1 MSHSSEAA
9 SENTVASSKPFGLQ
23 LGAVGFAIASF
34 IVIQGVSFGVWRLF
48 VDPQVGVW
56 KFYPQPF
63 GVYLFWA
70 ILVIVFIGFNLGM
83 HGFSKMSQP
92 MGGIVTT
99 AVTLALGFAIPMLLI
114 FGYGQL
120 DPAFSAKNFAG
131 HGAAGLIVLIG
142 FYGFG
147 VVANSMDGWP
157 WTDAGMKQP
166 MVGFAQIFVGFF
178 LTFVGY
184 ITLIYPCLASWTAP
198 DRVVMALPTAIGWF
212 YSVITVWLTTV
223 LVLDLWPYSM
233 FKTRAGRAMA
243 AFFGN
248 FILGTILYFI
258 LLALLKNVL
267 IPADALEKIGPAI
280 NLWPAQLGV
289 WIVFVLLFWALCCG
303 NAPTSLSP
311 AMNRIARFI
320 ITYALGIGAFVVY
333 MKWFAV
339 EVLHEAAIVPGF
351 GGDPLT
357 WVDLLNLILLIF
369 VCYFGFFGI
378 TKKEGAYV
386 CSICGKTDCDCQASA

>member
-1 MSHSSEAA
+1 MSSSAETA
-9 SENTVASSKPFGLQ
+9 SISTTISAKPFGLQ

-34 IVIQGVSFGVWRLF
+34 IVIHGISFVVWRLF
-48 VDPQVGVW
+48 ADPQAGIW

-63 GVYLFWA
+63 GGYLFWA
-70 ILVIVFIGFNLGM
+70 VMVVVFIGFNLEM
-83 HGFSKMSQP
+83 HGFNRLRQP
-92 MGGIVTT
+92 IGGIAAT
-99 AVTLALGFAIPMLLI
+99 AVTLTLGMIIPMLLI
-114 FGYGQL
+114 YGYGRL
-120 DPAFSAKNFAG
+120 DPAFSPVQYAG

-166 MVGFAQIFVGFF
+166 MVGIAQIITGFF
-178 LTFVGY
+178 LTVVGY
-184 ITLIYPCLASWTAP
+184 LALIYPNLASWTAP

-223 LVLDLWPYSM
+223 LILDLWPYST
-233 FKTRAGRAMA
+233 FKTRAGRALA

-248 FILGTILYFI
+248 FVLGTVLYFI

-267 IPADALEKIGPAI
+267 IPAEALEKIGPAI

-289 WIVFVLLFWALCCG
+289 WIVNILLFWALCCG

-311 AMNRIARFI
+311 AMNRVVRFV
-320 ITYALGIGAFVVY
+320 ITWALGIGAFMVY
-333 MKWFAV
+333 MKWFAIG
-339 EVLHEAAIVPGF
+339 VLNEAAIVPGF

-357 WVDLLNLILLIF
+357 WVDLLNLILLF
-369 VCYFGFFGI
+369 YVVYFGSYGLV
-378 TKKEGAYV
+378 KKE
-386 CSICGKTDCDCQASA
+386 I

>member
-1 MSHSSEAA
+1 MSNSAETTSIDTAA
-9 SENTVASSKPFGLQ
+9 NVKPFGFK

-34 IVIQGVSFGVWRLF
+34 IVINVISFVVWRLF
-48 VDPQVGVW
+48 ADPQAGIW
-56 KFYPQPF
+56 KYYPQPF
-63 GVYLFWA
+63 GGYLFWA
-70 ILVIVFIGFNLGM
+70 ILVLVFIGFNLEM
-83 HGFSKMSQP
+83 HGFSKLSQP
-92 MGGIVTT
+92 MGGIVATT
-99 AVTLALGFAIPMLLI
+99 VTVALGFAIPMLLI
-114 FGYGQL
+114 YGYGQL
-120 DPAFSAKNFAG
+120 DPAFSPTKYAG

-166 MVGFAQIFVGFF
+166 MVGIAQMITGFF
-178 LTFVGY
+178 LTVVGFVV
-184 ITLIYPCLASWTAP
+184 LIYPCLASWTGP

-212 YSVITVWLTTV
+212 YSVITVWLTTA
-223 LVLDLWPYSM
+223 LVLDLWPYST
-233 FKTRAGRAMA
+233 FKTRAGRALA

-248 FILGTILYFI
+248 FVFGTLLYFI

-289 WIVFVLLFWALCCG
+289 WIVFMLLSWALYCG
-303 NAPTSLSP
+303 NAPNSLGP
-311 AMNRIARFI
+311 AMNRVVRFI
-320 ITYALGIGAFVVY
+320 ITWTLGIGAFVVY

-339 EVLHEAAIVPGF
+339 GVLNEAAIVPGF

-357 WVDLLNLILLIF
+357 WVDLLNLILLIY
-369 VCYFGFFGI
+369 VVYFGCYGL
-378 TKKEGAYV
+378 TQKEA
-386 CSICGKTDCDCQASA
+386 

>member
-1 MSHSSEAA
+1 MSHSAETANVNSVE
-9 SENTVASSKPFGLQ
+9 SSKPFGLQ
-23 LGAVGFAIASF
+23 LGAVGFAVASF
-34 IVIQGVSFGVWRLF
+34 IIIQAISFGVWRLF
-48 VDPQVGVW
+48 VDPKVGVW

-70 ILVIVFIGFNLGM
+70 ILVLVFIGFNCGM
-83 HGFSKMSQP
+83 HGFSKLSQP
-92 MGGIVTT
+92 MGGIVSTV
-99 AVTLALGFAIPMLLI
+99 VTLALGFAIPMVLI

-166 MVGFAQIFVGFF
+166 MVGYAQILTGFF
-178 LTFVGY
+178 LTFIGY
-184 ITLIYPCLASWTAP
+184 LVLIYPSMASWTAP
-198 DRVVMALPTAIGWF
+198 DRVVMSLPTAIGWF
-212 YSVITVWLTTV
+212 YSIIVVWLTNV
-223 LVLDLWPYSM
+223 LILDLWPYTS
-233 FKTRAGRAMA
+233 FGSRAKNALV

-248 FILGTILYFI
+248 IVLGTVLYFI
-258 LLALLKNVL
+258 LLAVLKNVL
-267 IPADALEKIGPAI
+267 IPADALAKIGPAI

-289 WIVFVLLFWALCCG
+289 WIVFWLLFWALCCG

-311 AMNRIARFI
+311 AMNRFARFI
-320 ITYALGIGAFVVY
+320 ITWALGIGTFMVY
-333 MKWFAV
+333 MKWFAMN
-339 EVLHEAAIVPGF
+339 VLNEAAIVPGF

-357 WVDLLNLILLIF
+357 WVDLLNLVLLIF
-369 VCYFGFFGI
+369 VVYFGSYGLV
-378 TKKEGAYV
+378 KK
-386 CSICGKTDCDCQASA
+386 Q